1 MMTMITII
9 IKNNNNNNLNRK
21 HLVNENKGKED
32 TLRKLEGFEVINF
45 TINRQNV
52 DYESN
57 APATTNTI
65 EPEKTDMVKHQSNC
79 MNSITRFKLNK
90 LELQIN

>member
-21 HLVNENKGKED
+21 HLVNQNKGKED

-45 TINRQNV
+45 TINR
-52 DYESN
+52 
-57 APATTNTI
+57 
-65 EPEKTDMVKHQSNC
+65 
-79 MNSITRFKLNK
+79 
-90 LELQIN
+90 